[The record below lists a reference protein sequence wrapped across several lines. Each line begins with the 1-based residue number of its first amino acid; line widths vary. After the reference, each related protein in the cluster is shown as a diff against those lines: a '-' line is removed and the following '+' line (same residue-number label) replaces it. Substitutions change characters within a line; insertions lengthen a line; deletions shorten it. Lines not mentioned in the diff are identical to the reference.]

1 MYSLNKKK
9 HCFLS
14 YFEFMLCLT
23 SFIWSDFLLPHNSSL
38 VPHNSIFR
46 MDSDI
51 TIISPNNQESWRIGD
66 LQLIKWKATDVI
78 GKVMIDL
85 SINGGQDWE
94 KIGEALAQTGQMNW
108 TVPDKESYH
117 CRIQVTSQTNTTL
130 LDVSDADF
138 YIIPAKNR
146 LSVSNEKAN
155 PGVTSCKVEIALT
168 NDMPISGIQ
177 FDIVESPDVLIFRQA
192 VLTSRTTNF
201 ALSAVERASD
211 MRVML
216 YDLSARTI
224 AAGFGPVLE
233 LYYDIPAGITPGTL
247 INLNLQNVAIADAQ
261 ANIFPVELRSGT
273 ILIKTTAAIESNQSL
288 PPMDFEI
295 QVLPAYP
302 NPFKSQIH
310 FTYRLEKSL
319 PVQIKIYNLLGQKV
333 IDLVNQQQAARD
345 HTIFWDGCGQDE
357 KQVLRGIYLVQIKA
371 GRTQK
376 IQKILFT
383 P

>member
-1 MYSLNKKK
+1 
-9 HCFLS
+9 
-14 YFEFMLCLT
+14 
-23 SFIWSDFLLPHNSSL
+23 
-38 VPHNSIFR
+38 
-46 MDSDI
+46 
-51 TIISPNNQESWRIGD
+51 
-66 LQLIKWKATDVI
+66 
-78 GKVMIDL
+78 
-85 SINGGQDWE
+85 
-94 KIGEALAQTGQMNW
+94 
-108 TVPDKESYH
+108 
-117 CRIQVTSQTNTTL
+117 
-130 LDVSDADF
+130 
-138 YIIPAKNR
+138 
-146 LSVSNEKAN
+146 
-155 PGVTSCKVEIALT
+155 
-168 NDMPISGIQ
+168 
-177 FDIVESPDVLIFRQA
+177 
-192 VLTSRTTNF
+192 
-201 ALSAVERASD
+201 VERASD

-319 PVQIKIYNLLGQKV
+319 PVQIKIYNLLGQEV
-333 IDLVNQQQAARD
+333 VDLVHQQQSAGD
-345 HTIFWDGCGQDE
+345 HSVFWDGRGQNE

-376 IQKILFT
+376 IQKIFFR